1 VSSHGG
7 STAAYS
13 PVLKTAMNA
22 ELHQKIIVDAHGNTV
37 YIYKPDGTSATS
49 TVPAA
54 LKTAWH
60 PVTAKDSNPT
70 VGSGLSTA
78 KTTLNARD
86 QVSYGR
92 HLLYTFKGDT
102 KPGETNGQ
110 GLNKVWYAISAT
122 GTPIT

>member
-1 VSSHGG
+1 
-7 STAAYS
+7 
-13 PVLKTAMNA
+13 MNA
-22 ELHQKIIVDAHGNTV
+22 ELHRKIVVDAHGKTV
-37 YIYKPDGTSATS
+37 YIYKPDGTSTTS

-54 LKTAWH
+54 LKTAWP
-60 PVTAKDSNPT
+60 PVTAKESSPT
-70 VGSGLSTA
+70 LGTGLSTA
-78 KTTLNARD
+78 KTTLNAQD
-86 QVSYGR
+86 QVSYDR